1 MSTIVRLSFD
11 SAGAVVD
18 TGEVTAAAAVQN
30 PPSLTGTATP
40 VALPEPVAAPGFA
53 APLTDGWLPDG
64 RLTLDGIGAAAAF
77 GECALDVVVT
87 ALTATRPGTVVS
99 GPGIPIS
106 LSFDADPT
114 GPVRA
119 TATVR
124 TATGTATLVAL
135 LPLVAPDEAVA
146 VGVWVA
152 GTEAVLAVGGTALA
166 RRRMTAPVASTAGAV
181 SIGAR
186 ADATGDAA
194 TEATIVAVTITDH
207 LDTAAEAELARAAA
221 DGLGEIDSL
230 VDSGAEGAAGAAT
243 GDEMRTGGVRW
254 RTFETAT
261 AYWSA
266 STGAHLVHARIGA
279 VYTARGGAL
288 GRLGL
293 PTSAESGVTDLLDRF
308 RAKPRGRSGLTGWD
322 VLRPT
327 GTLAG
332 SATVLDATDAAL
344 HSAVRPR
351 VSDLRRGT
359 ASPTTPTTPAGPA
372 APTTP
377 AGPVAPADTPV
388 SPVLRGHLS
397 SDLGV
402 RQVRDLTH
410 HQDVPSVAGL
420 AESLR
425 RGEIG
430 AVEASLTRPNVF
442 LRNDALTAAVTALRP
457 DTRAEALPL
466 ADLDTTP
473 DGAGGALARL
483 VSDSERLG
491 ADLAVAV
498 GNVGYIVS
506 GPRAQLFQHG
516 IVIVTANAAVELFDE
531 IFAHWLLLG
540 GTRGFLGA
548 PQGSQIDIVGGA
560 YADFGGGRIYWS
572 ARTGAHE
579 VHGAILGRYF
589 NVDGTDRAL
598 GFPTSDELPING
610 YPTARM
616 STFERG
622 IIFWTPE
629 GGARILTGD
638 FLAAWTAA
646 GGVSHYGLP
655 TGEAQTTTRDGIE
668 YRWQVFE
675 RGVLLWTEALGCVD
689 QFTVRIARVATG
701 NIDDGYELSG
711 PIPRDDTTAELIV
724 RAWVWVDGAEVLHRE
739 SGHGGSSMDLD
750 GCSSAR
756 AGSCASPPTSRVPP
770 STPSRR
776 SSSRAP
782 GRACGSSARA
792 RRASPTSR
800 STCARA
806 ERWVPREIRA
816 RHSRGAPASARPV
829 GRCASASATGRPRRC
844 GGWRGSPAS
853 VCSTPSR
860 CRRPSSC

>member
-1 MSTIVRLSFD
+1 M
-11 SAGAVVD
+11 
-18 TGEVTAAAAVQN
+18 
-30 PPSLTGTATP
+30 
-40 VALPEPVAAPGFA
+40 
-53 APLTDGWLPDG
+53 G
-64 RLTLDGIGAAAAF
+64 RGH
-77 GECALDVVVT
+77 
-87 ALTATRPGTVVS
+87 RS
-99 GPGIPIS
+99 
-106 LSFDADPT
+106 
-114 GPVRA
+114 R
-119 TATVR
+119 
-124 TATGTATLVAL
+124 
-135 LPLVAPDEAVA
+135 
-146 VGVWVA
+146 
-152 GTEAVLAVGGTALA
+152 A
-166 RRRMTAPVASTAGAV
+166 RRGRHRPRPPPHGGPRREHRGRRVDRRTG
-181 SIGAR
+181 GCH
-186 ADATGDAA
+186 GDAA

-230 VDSGAEGAAGAAT
+230 VDSGVEGAAGAAT

-351 VSDLRRGT
+351 VSDLRRDT
-359 ASPTTPTTPAGPA
+359 ASPTTPAVPAAPVGPA
-372 APTTP
+372 APASP
-377 AGPVAPADTPV
+377 PAPADTPI

-402 RQVRDLTH
+402 RQVRDLTP
-410 HQDVPSVAGL
+410 HQDVPSVGGL

-442 LRNDALTAAVTALRP
+442 LRNDALAAAVTTLRP

-498 GNVGYIVS
+498 GNIGYIVS
-506 GPRAQLFQHG
+506 GPRAQLFQHA

-646 GGVSHYGLP
+646 GGVSHYGRP

-750 GCSSAR
+750 GWETAPFAIGPDTAVRVRIEAWDWDEISSDDRLAER
-756 AGSCASPPTSRVPP
+756 DVTYRIGDDLWGYTQASGAHLAQP
-770 STPSRR
+770 STANDSDNADPGDVTFDYAIAPVVVSDLTRMH
-776 SSSRAP
+776 RAHFWTFSNK
-782 GRACGSSARA
+782 GRDHLPWAMYKQTFVDIDGDDVNYLTDPLDSWYYDAQYEDVAAGGNCFGFSVSALDAFHRASGVTQPLSQQHSDRVDDDNWQVINRGRA
-792 RRASPTSR
+792 RRRRRASR
-800 STCARA
+800 STRSPRSWMPTTATRA
-806 ERWVPREIRA
+806 PCG
-816 RHSRGAPASARPV
+816 RG
-829 GRCASASATGRPRRC
+829 
-844 GGWRGSPAS
+844 
-853 VCSTPSR
+853 
-860 CRRPSSC
+860 

>member
-1 MSTIVRLSFD
+1 
-11 SAGAVVD
+11 
-18 TGEVTAAAAVQN
+18 
-30 PPSLTGTATP
+30 
-40 VALPEPVAAPGFA
+40 
-53 APLTDGWLPDG
+53 
-64 RLTLDGIGAAAAF
+64 
-77 GECALDVVVT
+77 
-87 ALTATRPGTVVS
+87 
-99 GPGIPIS
+99 
-106 LSFDADPT
+106 
-114 GPVRA
+114 
-119 TATVR
+119 
-124 TATGTATLVAL
+124 
-135 LPLVAPDEAVA
+135 
-146 VGVWVA
+146 
-152 GTEAVLAVGGTALA
+152 
-166 RRRMTAPVASTAGAV
+166 
-181 SIGAR
+181 
-186 ADATGDAA
+186 
-194 TEATIVAVTITDH
+194 
-207 LDTAAEAELARAAA
+207 
-221 DGLGEIDSL
+221 
-230 VDSGAEGAAGAAT
+230 
-243 GDEMRTGGVRW
+243 
-254 RTFETAT
+254 
-261 AYWSA
+261 
-266 STGAHLVHARIGA
+266 
-279 VYTARGGAL
+279 
-288 GRLGL
+288 
-293 PTSAESGVTDLLDRF
+293 
-308 RAKPRGRSGLTGWD
+308 
-322 VLRPT
+322 
-327 GTLAG
+327 
-332 SATVLDATDAAL
+332 L

-351 VSDLRRGT
+351 VSDLRRDA

-402 RQVRDLTH
+402 PQVRDLTP

-498 GNVGYIVS
+498 GNIGYIVS

-724 RAWVWVDGAEVLHRE
+724 RAWVWVDGVEVLHRE

-750 GCSSAR
+750 GRSSAR

-776 SSSRAP
+776 SSSRVP

-806 ERWVPREIRA
+806 ERWVPRAIRA
-816 RHSRGAPASARPV
+816 RHSRGAPASARPA
-829 GRCASASATGRPRRC
+829 GRCASASATGHRRRC